1 MSPSKYKV
9 NLVLFEDFINHLIR
23 LIIMVSQPEGHA
35 LLVGTGGSGRTS
47 STYLA
52 AFISEMQIFILNSG
66 FQEWK
71 E

>member
-1 MSPSKYKV
+1 
-9 NLVLFEDFINHLIR
+9 
-23 LIIMVSQPEGHA
+23 MVSQPEGHA